1 MLFVCSKTSV
11 RSSRFRTNITTENA
25 YVFDGKRD
33 ISGIVPGENRT
44 WLSRKNTNWVNDPT
58 AEEPRD
64 CSAVARS
71 VSVYVAV

>member
-1 MLFVCSKTSV
+1 M
-11 RSSRFRTNITTENA
+11 
-25 YVFDGKRD
+25 FDGKRD